1 MLQSLRQTLRVL
13 RKSPGFA
20 AVAVLTLALGIGAN
34 TAIFSVVNSLLLRP
48 LPLYDP
54 SRLVSISVLNAEKNL
69 NGGAFALRTY
79 EMMRDGNH
87 SFAGVTAASAEGFTL
102 LGSAKPERLAAARV
116 APNFLDVLGARPII
130 GRGFLAS
137 EGISGGPRVVLISQ
151 SLWQRRFG
159 ASNEILG
166 KAITLDQDVYSIIGV
181 MPPNF
186 AFPFG
191 GTDVWVSRLADTTV
205 YQPEQVRYG
214 SGYLFGTARLRPGVT
229 AEAAEAELAVIFEQ
243 FRKENPRAP
252 GADPHNRLTAIPLQE
267 SLISSLRATLR
278 VLMGAV
284 GLVLLIACANV
295 ASLTLARAT
304 GRARE
309 IALRMALGAGRGVV
323 IRQLL
328 LESSLL
334 AIAGAILGALL
345 ARFGVDFLVKTDAGN
360 SLPGFQPIRVD
371 FPVLAFTL
379 AISLLAGIAFG
390 LAPALQAS
398 RPDLNGIL
406 RDSGWG
412 TTSGGRRQRARNLL
426 VVGQMALSVV
436 MLIGASLLVQS
447 FRNLQLVNP
456 GFNPHHALTMNVSL
470 PAGKYPDGP
479 RRAQF
484 FEAVVKRLS
493 AIPGVHSATASSS
506 LPINLRVLSPI
517 LADGQ
522 PNVPAG
528 QRPLAYWNGVTPGYF
543 QTFGIPLV
551 RGRDFTWADDGK
563 APRVVIVS
571 QSLARR
577 FWPSEN
583 AMGKHLTFTRFQA
596 PFEIVGVVGDTKTN
610 GLQADAGMV
619 LFTPYPQWTF
629 PGMSLTIR
637 TEADPSGFSTASTA
651 QVQALDADLPVTQML
666 TVDAVMEQL
675 LTQQR
680 QTMFLIGGFAGI
692 ALLLALIGL
701 YGLMAYSVAQRT
713 MEIGIRQAIGAGRSG
728 ILRMVFGQAIRL
740 SLIGVGTGS
749 IAAVAIMQLMAGL
762 LFHVSA
768 VDPPTFAGI
777 ALLFLA
783 VSLLATYVPARR
795 ATRIDPLIAMQAR

>member
-1 MLQSLRQTLRVL
+1 M
-13 RKSPGFA
+13 
-20 AVAVLTLALGIGAN
+20 
-34 TAIFSVVNSLLLRP
+34 VNSLLLRP

-54 SRLVSISVLNAEKNL
+54 SRLVSISVLNVEKNL

-79 EMMRDGNH
+79 EMMRDGNR
-87 SFAGVTAASAEGFTL
+87 SFTGVTAASNEGFTL
-102 LGSAKPERLAAARV
+102 LGNSKPERLAAARV
-116 APNFLDVLGARPII
+116 APNFLDVLGARPLT
-130 GRGFLAS
+130 GRGFQAS
-137 EGISGGPRVVLISQ
+137 EGLSDGPRVALISQ

-159 ASNEILG
+159 ASSDILG
-166 KAITLDQDVYSIIGV
+166 KAITLDRDVYSIIGV

-191 GTDVWVSRLADTTV
+191 GIDVWVSRLADTTV

-229 AEAAEAELAVIFEQ
+229 VEQAEAELAVIFEQ
-243 FRKENPRAP
+243 YRTENPRAP

-267 SLISSLRATLR
+267 SLVGGLRATLR

-309 IALRMALGAGRGVV
+309 IALRAALGASRAVV
-323 IRQLL
+323 VRQLL

-334 AIAGAILGALL
+334 AVTGAAFGALL
-345 ARFGVDFLVKTDAGN
+345 ARFGVDLLVKADAGN
-360 SLPGFQPIRVD
+360 SLAGFQPIRVD
-371 FPVLAFTL
+371 LQVLAFTL
-379 AISLLAGIAFG
+379 AISLIAGIAFG
-390 LAPALQAS
+390 LAPALQVS
-398 RPDLNGIL
+398 RPDLNAIL
-406 RDSGWG
+406 RESGWG
-412 TTSGGRRQRARNLL
+412 TTSSGRRQRARNFL
-426 VVGQMALSVV
+426 VAGQMALSVV
-436 MLIGASLLVQS
+436 LLIGASLLVES

-456 GFNPHHALTMNVSL
+456 GFDPHHALTMNVNL
-470 PAGKYPDGP
+470 PPGKYPDGV

-493 AIPGVHSATASSS
+493 AIPGVRSATASSG
-506 LPINLRVLSPI
+506 LPINLRVLSPV

-522 PNVPAG
+522 PHVPAG
-528 QRPLAYWNGVTPGYF
+528 QRPLAFWNGITPGYF
-543 QTFGIPLV
+543 QTFGIPLLH
-551 RGRDFTWADDGK
+551 GRDFTWADDAK

-577 FWPSEN
+577 FWPNET
-583 AMGKHLTFTRFQA
+583 ALGKHLTFTRFQA

-619 LFTPYPQWTF
+619 MFTPYPQWTF
-629 PGMSLTIR
+629 PGMSLTLR
-637 TEADPSGFSTASTA
+637 TGADPSAFSTASAT
-651 QVQALDADLPVTQML
+651 QVQALDADLPVTQTI
-666 TVDAVMEQL
+666 TVDAVMDQL

-692 ALLLALIGL
+692 ALVLALIGL
-701 YGLMAYSVAQRT
+701 YALMAYSVTQRT
-713 MEIGIRQAIGAGRSG
+713 TEIGIRQAIGAGRAD
-728 ILRMVFGQAIRL
+728 ILRMVFKQAIRL
-740 SLIGVGTGS
+740 SLLGIGIGS
-749 IAAVAIMQLMAGL
+749 AAAIAIMQLMAGL

-768 VDPPTFAGI
+768 ADPPTFAII

-783 VSLLATYVPARR
+783 VSLLATYIPARR
-795 ATRIDPLIAMQAR
+795 ATRIDPMVATRAR

>member
-1 MLQSLRQTLRVL
+1 
-13 RKSPGFA
+13 
-20 AVAVLTLALGIGAN
+20 
-34 TAIFSVVNSLLLRP
+34 
-48 LPLYDP
+48 
-54 SRLVSISVLNAEKNL
+54 
-69 NGGAFALRTY
+69 
-79 EMMRDGNH
+79 
-87 SFAGVTAASAEGFTL
+87 
-102 LGSAKPERLAAARV
+102 
-116 APNFLDVLGARPII
+116 
-130 GRGFLAS
+130 
-137 EGISGGPRVVLISQ
+137 
-151 SLWQRRFG
+151 
-159 ASNEILG
+159 
-166 KAITLDQDVYSIIGV
+166 
-181 MPPNF
+181 
-186 AFPFG
+186 
-191 GTDVWVSRLADTTV
+191 VSRLADTTV

-229 AEAAEAELAVIFEQ
+229 VEEAEAELAVIFEQ

-267 SLISSLRATLR
+267 SFVAGLRSTLR

-309 IALRMALGAGRGVV
+309 IALRTALGANRGAIV
-323 IRQLL
+323 RQLL

-334 AIAGAILGALL
+334 AVAGAILGALV
-345 ARFGVDFLVKTDAGN
+345 ARFGVDLLVKADAGN

-371 FPVLAFTL
+371 LQVLAFTL
-379 AISLLAGIAFG
+379 AISLIAGIAFG
-390 LAPALQAS
+390 LAPALQVS
-398 RPDLNGIL
+398 RPDLNAIL

-412 TTSGGRRQRARNLL
+412 TTSGGRRRHLRNLL
-426 VVGQMALSVV
+426 VAGQMALSVV
-436 MLIGASLLVQS
+436 LLIGASLLVES
-447 FRNLQLVNP
+447 FRNLQRVNP
-456 GFNPHHALTMNVSL
+456 GFNPQNALTMNVNL

-493 AIPGVHSATASSS
+493 AIPGVRSATASSG

-528 QRPLAYWNGVTPGYF
+528 QRPLAFWNGVTPGYF
-543 QTFGIPLV
+543 QTFGIPLM
-551 RGRDFTWADDGK
+551 RGRDFTWADDAK

-577 FWPSEN
+577 FWPSET
-583 AMGKHLTFTRFQA
+583 ALGKHLTFTRFQA

-619 LFTPYPQWTF
+619 IFTPYPQWTF
-629 PGMSLTIR
+629 AGMSLTIR
-637 TEADPSGFSTASTA
+637 TGADPSGFSTASTA
-651 QVQALDADLPVTQML
+651 QVQALDADLPVTQMM
-666 TVDAVMEQL
+666 TVDAAVDQL

-701 YGLMAYSVAQRT
+701 YGLMAYTVAQRT
-713 MEIGIRQAIGAGRSG
+713 VEIGIRQAIGAGRAG

-740 SLIGVGTGS
+740 SLIGIGAGS
-749 IAAVAIMQLMAGL
+749 VVAIGVMQLMTGL
-762 LFHVSA
+762 LFRVSA
-768 VDPPTFAGI
+768 ADPPTFAAI

-783 VSLLATYVPARR
+783 VSLLATYIPARR
-795 ATRIDPLIAMQAR
+795 ATQIDPLVAMRPR